1 MKKTNVILSFLLA
14 MLLMIGI
21 PSFANASQHEKVD
34 KNNPVFAK
42 DVELAKKVQVKG
54 DKAAGKLQKPAA
66 GAATGVLGDLLPK
79 SGNKYAIVIGIS
91 NYPRVNNDLDYCDDD
106 AIDMGQ
112 ALMQYGFKES
122 NIKYLI
128 DSEQGP
134 PTINATRSEIISAIQ
149 ALDKIDKVNDEIVF
163 YFSGHGGR
171 GKADDGDNEVTDE
184 CIWAHDGTTLVP
196 IWDGELAILFNT
208 FTAKRIIFIFDSCYA
223 GGMTDLAKD
232 GRIIAM
238 ASAENSLSAEF
249 STLSYGEFTYYMIE
263 QGMLAYY
270 ADKYDSMPGH
280 DVTIEESWDYAKL
293 YCRYDSITINDAFVN
308 DLLP

>member
-1 MKKTNVILSFLLA
+1 MKKTNIILSSLLA
-14 MLLMIGI
+14 LLMMIGI
-21 PSFANASQHEKVD
+21 PSFANASQTEKVD
-34 KNNPVFAK
+34 KYNPVFAK
-42 DVELAKKVQVKG
+42 DVELAKKIQIKG
-54 DKAAGKLQKPAA
+54 EKGSGKPAKPSSQA
-66 GAATGVLGDLLPK
+66 ASGILGAPV
-79 SGNKYAIVIGIS
+79 SGNRYAIVIGIS
-91 NYPRVNNDLDYCDDD
+91 NYPGPSNDLDYCDDD
-106 AIDMGQ
+106 AIDMGK
-112 ALMQYGFKES
+112 ALMQYGFKDS

-134 PTINATRSEIISAIQ
+134 PTTNATRTEIISAIL
-149 ALDKIDKVNDEIVF
+149 ALDKIDTVNDEILF

-171 GKADDGDNEVTDE
+171 GKANDGDNEATDE

-196 IWDGELAILFNT
+196 IWDGELATLFNY
-208 FTAKRIIFIFDSCYA
+208 FVAKRIIFVFDSCYA

-238 ASAENSLSAEF
+238 ASTENSLSAEF
-249 STLSYGEFTYYMIE
+249 SALSNGEFTYYMVE

-270 ADKYDSMPGH
+270 AEKYDSIPGY

-293 YCRYDSITINDAFVN
+293 YCRYDLIIINDAFLN